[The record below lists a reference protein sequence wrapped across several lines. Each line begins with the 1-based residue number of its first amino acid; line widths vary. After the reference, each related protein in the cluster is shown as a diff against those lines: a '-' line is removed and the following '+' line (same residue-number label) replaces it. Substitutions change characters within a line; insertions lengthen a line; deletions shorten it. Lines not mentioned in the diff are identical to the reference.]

1 MSFSIIASDACNVNG
16 YQGAADVTG
25 TNTDAAATGRQSLVT
40 LLLLV
45 YSMKPFFSMIFADG
59 CACIVV
65 NGDIVAQGSQFSL
78 RDVEVLTAC
87 VDLDTVS
94 ERNAF

>member
-45 YSMKPFFSMIFADG
+45 YSMKPFFFYDFRRWLCMYCGQWRHCCPGITIFFAG
-59 CACIVV
+59 CGGLNC
-65 NGDIVAQGSQFSL
+65 L
-78 RDVEVLTAC
+78 C
-87 VDLDTVS
+87 
-94 ERNAF
+94 